1 MSCSKCYGV
10 DVFPLLKNKGCA
22 TPGPT
27 GPAGAAGATGPA
39 GSGFDKNYLSIINS
53 GAIAL
58 TSTEAALP
66 FNTQVSNNGWS
77 FTAGSD
83 QTEFV
88 VPVTGTYRVGVN
100 VGANVL
106 GTFSA
111 TPGAEASFRITA
123 FIYADGILIGTRSY
137 SAAGIRTD
145 INSPGYQTPIYIDL
159 IGELSAGTI
168 LEFRA
173 LGVSTDLAGDPVT
186 SAIINS
192 VTIERIE

>member
-27 GPAGAAGATGPA
+27 GPAGATGATGPA
-39 GSGFDKNYLSIINS
+39 GSGFDKNYLSITNS
-53 GAIAL
+53 EIIAL
-58 TSTEAALP
+58 TSTESALP

-106 GTFSA
+106 GTVAFA
-111 TPGAEASFRITA
+111 TDASFRITA

-137 SAAGIRTD
+137 SATGIRSD
-145 INSPGYQTPIYIDL
+145 ITSPGYQTPIYIDL
-159 IGELSAGTI
+159 IGELPAGTI

-173 LGVSTDLAGDPVT
+173 LGVSTNLSGDPVT

-192 VTIERIE
+192 ATIERIE